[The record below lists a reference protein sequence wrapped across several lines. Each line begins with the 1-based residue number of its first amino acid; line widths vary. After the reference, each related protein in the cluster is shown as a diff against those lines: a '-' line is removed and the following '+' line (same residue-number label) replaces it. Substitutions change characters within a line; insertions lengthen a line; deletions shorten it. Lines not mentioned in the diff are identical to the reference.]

1 MWVGWRGWA
10 KHLWHRFHLWCP
22 LSPTEKG
29 ATSYYW
35 VAAWSFIATKKKLTA
50 KKKTRQKLA
59 ESPPVILLASF
70 FLSASLLASH
80 AGWQRHEPTSFPFY
94 VLKNWWRVFQNRS
107 DPKKKHEQ
115 WNIWRSNS
123 WWLTGDYAQQSWR
136 PQCVHNGSRWSFF
149 TVVFKVLHISPR
161 KHIQNTLILFKIWTP
176 VSQKTNTW
184 SSEIFLVYALIG
196 SEREKTTRLTLHLS
210 SVQKACVIPTG

>member
-1 MWVGWRGWA
+1 MSRVEGLSEA
-10 KHLWHRFHLWCP
+10 SLAS
-22 LSPTEKG
+22 LSPVMSSFSNRKG
-29 ATSYYW
+29 CNQLLLSSGLIIHSHQKEADC
-35 VAAWSFIATKKKLTA
+35 KKE
-50 KKKTRQKLA
+50 TRQKLA

-196 SEREKTTRLTLHLS
+196 SEREKNTRLTLHLS